1 MPFRSLNDKNI
12 NSFVMVH
19 YNLLDIIDAVS
30 DFLLPVFICCVLPVC
45 VVLIVYIYRN
55 KALEKKTD
63 VLKLAI
69 EKGAMVDPK
78 NLMDALA
85 DTGRR
90 HKSIRRRLLNRLTAG
105 CILFIVG
112 VVAVICIMS
121 IPIEDVDSV
130 ARAFFTTM
138 LSMIGAIGL
147 GFIVSFWVGKSMLK
161 KEIEVEDLSLKHSNI
176 KYAENAAAR
185 TGNAEAYNDSPAS
198 ADVESASQLDGAGE

>member
-1 MPFRSLNDKNI
+1 
-12 NSFVMVH
+12 MVH
-19 YNLLDIIDAVS
+19 YNLLDILNIVS

-112 VVAVICIMS
+112 VVAVICIL
-121 IPIEDVDSV
+121 SV
-130 ARAFFTTM
+130 PSSEISMMAKAF
-138 LSMIGAIGL
+138 LVSMTSVIAAIGL

-185 TGNAEAYNDSPAS
+185 TDNAEAYDDGPAG
-198 ADVESASQLDGAGE
+198 ADVESASQPDGAGE

>member
-1 MPFRSLNDKNI
+1 
-12 NSFVMVH
+12 MVH
-19 YNLLDIIDAVS
+19 YNLLDILDAVS

-112 VVAVICIMS
+112 VVAVICIL
-121 IPIEDVDSV
+121 SV
-130 ARAFFTTM
+130 PSSEISMMAKAF
-138 LSMIGAIGL
+138 LVSMTSVIAAIGL

-161 KEIEVEDLSLKHSNI
+161 KEMEVEDLSLKHSNI

-185 TGNAEAYNDSPAS
+185 TGNAEAYDDGPAG

>member
-1 MPFRSLNDKNI
+1 
-12 NSFVMVH
+12 MVH
-19 YNLLDIIDAVS
+19 YNLLDILNIVS

-112 VVAVICIMS
+112 VVAVICILS

-161 KEIEVEDLSLKHSNI
+161 KEMEVEDLSLKHSNI
-176 KYAENAAAR
+176 KYAENTAAR
-185 TGNAEAYNDSPAS
+185 TGNAEAYNDGPTS
-198 ADVESASQLDGAGE
+198 ADVESASQPDGAGE

>member
-1 MPFRSLNDKNI
+1 
-12 NSFVMVH
+12 MVH
-19 YNLLDIIDAVS
+19 YNLLDILDAVS

-45 VVLIVYIYRN
+45 VVLIFYIYRN

-112 VVAVICIMS
+112 VVAVICIL
-121 IPIEDVDSV
+121 SV
-130 ARAFFTTM
+130 PSSEISMMAKAF
-138 LSMIGAIGL
+138 LVSMTSVIAAIGL

-161 KEIEVEDLSLKHSNI
+161 KEMEVEDLSLKHSNI

-185 TGNAEAYNDSPAS
+185 TGNAEAYDDGPAGV
-198 ADVESASQLDGAGE
+198 DVESASQLDGAGE

>member
-1 MPFRSLNDKNI
+1 
-12 NSFVMVH
+12 MVH
-19 YNLLDIIDAVS
+19 YNLLDILDAVS

-112 VVAVICIMS
+112 VVAVICIL
-121 IPIEDVDSV
+121 SV
-130 ARAFFTTM
+130 PSSEISMMAKAF
-138 LSMIGAIGL
+138 LVSMTSVIAAIGL

-185 TGNAEAYNDSPAS
+185 TDNAEAYNDGPAS

>member
-1 MPFRSLNDKNI
+1 
-12 NSFVMVH
+12 MVH

-90 HKSIRRRLLNRLTAG
+90 HTGRRHDTGRRHKSIRRRLLNRLTAG

-112 VVAVICIMS
+112 VVAVICILS

>member
-1 MPFRSLNDKNI
+1 
-12 NSFVMVH
+12 MVH
-19 YNLLDIIDAVS
+19 YNLLDILNIVS

-85 DTGRR
+85 DTDRRHNRR

-112 VVAVICIMS
+112 VVAVICIL
-121 IPIEDVDSV
+121 SV
-130 ARAFFTTM
+130 PSSEISMMAKAF
-138 LSMIGAIGL
+138 LVSMTSVIAAIGL

-185 TGNAEAYNDSPAS
+185 TGNAEAYDDGPAGV
-198 ADVESASQLDGAGE
+198 DVESASQLDGAGE